1 MPLYLL
7 DAELEE
13 NDPLDRWITARLY
26 EGNPLTRLGQYGLL
40 GLGTVRA
47 LRALGIEP
55 GVLHFNEGHPA
66 LAALEL
72 AAEQVADGR
81 ADSTMRSPRA
91 RDALRVHD
99 AHPRPGRQRDLRD
112 DVVPRGVRRPA
123 ADASGIDPARFLDL
137 CRTHPG
143 KRRVARA

>member
-7 DAELEE
+7 DTELDE
-13 NDPLDRWITARLY
+13 NDPVDRWITARLY

-40 GLGTVRA
+40 GIGGVRA

-72 AAEQVADGR
+72 AADDVAAGASLED
-81 ADSTMRSPRA
+81 ALAARA
-91 RDALRVHD
+91 RAVRLHD
-99 AHPRPGRQRDLRD
+99 PHAGARGQ
-112 DVVPRGVRRPA
+112 RGVRARPPCA
-123 ADASGIDPARFLDL
+123 TRSPTCPVGSGSTTSGSSTSAGRG
-137 CRTHPG
+137 PG
-143 KRRVARA
+143 PTSGRG